1 MGGAPWARMV
11 AELAPLEGESKWA
24 GMLDGF
30 DGDSAPR

>member
-11 AELAPLEGESKWA
+11 AELAPLEGDKKWS
-24 GMLDGF
+24 GFMSGF